1 MNKIYDPKRQEWEAL
16 LSRPTQK
23 LGDIEETVNTI
34 FKAVQEKGDEA
45 LRTYT
50 AEV

>member
-34 FKAVQEKGDEA
+34 FTGCSRKG
-45 LRTYT
+45 R
-50 AEV
+50 